1 MNHFAIFNSKILDL
15 FLKSSVMDLTF
26 YKYHGAG
33 NDFVIVDNR
42 QGLFPADNIS
52 YIEWLCDRRFGI
64 GADGLMLLEDYPDF
78 DFKMRY
84 FNSDGREASMCGN
97 GGRCI
102 VAFARYLG
110 MIASKTEFIA
120 VDGPHEAVIFEDG
133 DVNLKMSDVSDVSVD
148 GSEFILNTGSP
159 HFVRFVETLEGLD
172 VYAEGRA
179 VRYGDRFREK
189 GINVNFVKQ
198 EGMHLTVYTYERG
211 VEAETLACGTGI
223 TASALSAAIRNG
235 AGNGT
240 FSVKAKG
247 GNLSVS
253 FEKTETGFTN
263 VWLKG
268 PAAYV
273 FQGTVPYPAA

>member
-1 MNHFAIFNSKILDL
+1 
-15 FLKSSVMDLTF
+15 MDLIF

-33 NDFVIVDNR
+33 NDFIIADNR
-42 QGLFPADNIS
+42 EGLFPADNIS
-52 YIEWLCDRRFGI
+52 YVEWLCDRRFGI
-64 GADGLMLLEDYPDF
+64 GADGLMLLEECEGF
-78 DFKMRY
+78 DFRMRY

-110 MIASKTEFIA
+110 LIATRAAFMA
-120 VDGPHEAVIFEDG
+120 VDGPHEAVIYDDG
-133 DVNLKMSDVSDVSVD
+133 DVNLLMSDVSGISVD
-148 GSEFILNTGSP
+148 GNEFFLDTGSP
-159 HFVRFVETLEGLD
+159 HFVRFVDSLEGLD
-172 VYAEGRA
+172 VFSEGRK
-179 VRYGDRFREK
+179 VRYSERFREK
-189 GINVNFVKQ
+189 GTNVNFVKQ

-223 TASALSAAIRNG
+223 TASALSAALRTGIDD
-235 AGNGT
+235 GT
-240 FSVKAKG
+240 FTVKAKG

-253 FEKTETGFTN
+253 FEKSEPGFTK

-273 FQGTVPYPAA
+273 FQGVIPYPVA